1 MFECELGLF
10 LQTDGTPMGAPLS
23 CILADVF
30 LENYEGNINFHHQS
44 IQIGA
49 DWFRYRDDTWMIWEY
64 SLEVL
69 QLFLTYLNSL
79 HPNIK
84 WTHEIEQNGIMS
96 FLDVLVKRE
105 TDGSVTTSVYRK
117 KTHSDRYLHF
127 SSDHP
132 LKDKIA
138 CLETLRCR
146 AFAYCSSETLVK
158 AELLHLQKV
167 FIENGYPTNLVLQF
181 LSLRKRKEKKQKKK
195 DLETQEE
202 FFCGYLT
209 VPYDK
214 LLNDPLKKLCN
225 SLNIGFLNKRKVNLG
240 NLISPKRPPSDLL
253 NSKNCVYKIPCAEPN
268 CPISY
273 IGESKRRN
281 KTRFA
286 EHIKVCKNLK
296 TKKKFI
302 QSEKNDTGLP
312 YHVFMTGHSF
322 NFENAEILCQESN
335 WRKRKLL
342 EALHI
347 ELTPNT
353 CNLHK
358 GKSFDNNWLTFLK
371 YFKTLDNTSEV
382 CQFQENR

>member
-1 MFECELGLF
+1 
-10 LQTDGTPMGAPLS
+10 
-23 CILADVF
+23 
-30 LENYEGNINFHHQS
+30 
-44 IQIGA
+44 
-49 DWFRYRDDTWMIWEY
+49 
-64 SLEVL
+64 
-69 QLFLTYLNSL
+69 
-79 HPNIK
+79 
-84 WTHEIEQNGIMS
+84 MS

-105 TDGSVTTSVYRK
+105 TDGSETTSVYRK

-127 SSDHP
+127 YSDHP
-132 LKDKIA
+132 LKDKI
-138 CLETLRCR
+138 
-146 AFAYCSSETLVK
+146 
-158 AELLHLQKV
+158 
-167 FIENGYPTNLVLQF
+167 
-181 LSLRKRKEKKQKKK
+181 
-195 DLETQEE
+195 
-202 FFCGYLT
+202 
-209 VPYDK
+209 
-214 LLNDPLKKLCN
+214 
-225 SLNIGFLNKRKVNLG
+225 
-240 NLISPKRPPSDLL
+240 
-253 NSKNCVYKIPCAEPN
+253 
-268 CPISY
+268 

-286 EHIKVCKNLK
+286 EHIKACENLK

-382 CQFQENR
+382 RQFQENR